1 MCSYFPQR
9 FISKS
14 GKVNIRSK
22 NETNFVGASKEL
34 KQAIKSID
42 QNSANKHLVAK
53 NINLKLTAPIS
64 PCLGSIW
71 ESLVESGK
79 RSQKVIIRDK
89 LFTEEHLST
98 VLCEVESVNS
108 KSLHNWQLRSHE
120 HSRSKRLTIALNGG

>member
-22 NETNFVGASKEL
+22 NETNFVGTSKEL

-53 NINLKLTAPIS
+53 NINLKFTAPIS

-98 VLCEVESVNS
+98 KLCEVKSINS
-108 KSLHNWQLRSHE
+108 KSLHNWQLRKHNPMSIPE
-120 HSRSKRLTIALNGG
+120 ARD